1 MQKIFNK
8 NNIGR
13 ITEETIDND
22 SLEGKKKEYRFDF
35 ILLAALVVL
44 SGFGV
49 LIIYSAT
56 KYSLPLGVSNAQ
68 YFLNRQLLFLG
79 VCSVLFVGMLFF
91 DYRKLKRYWIAIYI
105 LSIVILVG
113 VLLFGYE
120 VNFSRSWVN
129 LGFTTLQPS
138 ELVKI
143 LMVIAVSAVL
153 SKWKGEK
160 KSKVSFKKV
169 FLSLVIAFTIIAIVM
184 LQPDLGT
191 SILFYFTYLGIL
203 FVSGASLFYL
213 AAIIA
218 MTAGAVYGAFKL
230 GIVMQYQIDR
240 LLIFLK
246 PEAQPEGAGY
256 NLLQSKLA
264 IGSGGL
270 FGKGLF
276 LGTQTNLS
284 YVPEHHTDFIFSVIG
299 EEVGFVGGFLVLIFI
314 GLIIWRCFY
323 ISSRSSDNFGSM
335 LSAGIGFII
344 LSQVVIN
351 VGMTIG
357 LMPIIGIPLPFL
369 SYGGSNLFAMFIG
382 LGIVENVYM
391 RRETR
396 KDYEIAYQD
405 FK

>member
-1 MQKIFNK
+1 MLKISNK
-8 NNIGR
+8 ENIGKIR
-13 ITEETIDND
+13 KDIIDND
-22 SLEGKKKEYRFDF
+22 FIEGKKREHRFDF
-35 ILLAALVVL
+35 ILLAALAIL
-44 SGFGV
+44 SAFGV

-56 KYSLPLGVSNAQ
+56 KYSLPLGVSNPE
-68 YFLNRQLLFLG
+68 YFLNRQLLFLA

-91 DYRKLKRYWIAIYI
+91 DYRKLKRFWIPLYI
-105 LSIVILVG
+105 LGIVILVG

-120 VNFSRSWVN
+120 VNYSRSWVN
-129 LGFTTLQPS
+129 LGFTTFQPS
-138 ELVKI
+138 EIVKI
-143 LMVIAVSAVL
+143 LMVITVSAVL
-153 SKWKGEK
+153 SKWKNEK
-160 KSKVSFKKV
+160 KSKVTFKKV
-169 FLSLVIAFTIIAIVM
+169 FLALALAFSIITIVM

-191 SILFYFTYLGIL
+191 SIIFYFTFLGVL
-203 FVSGASLFYL
+203 FISGASLFYL
-213 AAIIA
+213 LGILL
-218 MTAGAVYGAFKL
+218 MTGGAVYAAFKM

-246 PEAQPEGAGY
+246 PEAQPQGAGY

-264 IGSGGL
+264 IGSGGI

-299 EEVGFVGGFLVLIFI
+299 EEVGFVGSFLVLIFI

-344 LSQVVIN
+344 LSQMVIN
-351 VGMTIG
+351 IGMTIG

-369 SYGGSNLFAMFIG
+369 SYGGSNMLAMFMG
-382 LGIVENVYM
+382 LGLVENVYM

-396 KDYEIAYQD
+396 KEYEIAYQD
-405 FK
+405 YK